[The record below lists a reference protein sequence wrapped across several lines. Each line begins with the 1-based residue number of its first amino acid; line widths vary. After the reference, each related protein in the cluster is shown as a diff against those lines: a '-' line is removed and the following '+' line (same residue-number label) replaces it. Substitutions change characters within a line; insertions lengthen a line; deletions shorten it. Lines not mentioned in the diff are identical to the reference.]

1 MEGFGAALGCVQAQ
15 GKSRAGPRMT
25 QQTLARFDD
34 QNRSK
39 HALAIS
45 HQVTLFILIPRMLV
59 AHDTGGE
66 PVIRLRLFRDGF
78 YGCDQACSNA
88 QTADGRPSQTS
99 SGVPLLTV
107 TLCPHFRLTDN
118 LWLTTVLRG
127 AKDAAVSKGLVERSC
142 HHMLQNTAIIC
153 VKSHG

>member
-1 MEGFGAALGCVQAQ
+1 MRMGVPHHLLKAALWIFVWGLLGIAATKAYT
-15 GKSRAGPRMT
+15 GAP
-25 QQTLARFDD
+25 FD
-34 QNRSK
+34 R
-39 HALAIS
+39 
-45 HQVTLFILIPRMLV
+45 V
-59 AHDTGGE
+59 
-66 PVIRLRLFRDGF
+66 
-78 YGCDQACSNA
+78 
-88 QTADGRPSQTS
+88 GRPA
-99 SGVPLLTV
+99 LTV